1 MKSGV
6 VVGLMSGTSLD
17 EISAAVALFRDADD
31 GRVDVDLLAF
41 TSRSYSASE
50 RARLSRAL
58 GGTTPDEYCRL
69 NFDLGDWLADAA
81 IRVMAEAGVARD
93 EHFSIASHSQT

>member
-17 EISAAVALFRDADD
+17 GISAAVARFRDADD

-41 TSRSYSASE
+41 TSRSYTASE

-58 GGTTPDEYCRL
+58 GGTTPGEYCRL

-81 IRVMAEAGVARD
+81 IRGMAEGGGARRG
-93 EHFSIASHSQT
+93 IRAIGWY